1 MPNAA
6 LTLLLGWLMMATAGQ
21 APAGLQSSIAA
32 LGSFDFDT
40 RTSAARQLRR
50 APAGEV
56 VPLLEAAAR
65 SHEDQYVR
73 FRALVLLSGID
84 VGTMTR
90 VAPSLVGDS
99 NDRVRAV
106 VYQWLEHHPQ
116 PALAPQLVAALP
128 EETSEFVRPALLRA
142 LVAAAAHNSRE
153 ARDAVRPLVLRG
165 EDLFRG
171 TVIAALGDHKVDFAL
186 PELLDVVKLDGPLQ
200 DDAATALGR
209 IGAPAARPV
218 IAGLQSSASRELQ
231 PTVSAALCLLGI
243 DCEARVRFVIDTLRF
258 AASSDR
264 QLPLLRGAV
273 HAAGVLTAAGHREV
287 FAALIEAALA
297 STGAARDAV
306 TLGIGSAILRQPQL
320 ALEVFEERKQ
330 SPELAALFQDGFDML
345 SEDFDEEQFGAEV
358 RRALWAAPDGSVRR
372 QAAASLLDALEF

>member
-6 LTLLLGWLMMATAGQ
+6 LTLLLGWLVATAGQ
-21 APAGLQSSIAA
+21 TPAGLQPSITA
-32 LGSFDFDT
+32 LGSFDFET

-50 APAGEV
+50 APAAEV

-65 SHEDQYVR
+65 SHDDQYVR

-84 VGTMTR
+84 VDTMSR
-90 VAPSLVGDS
+90 VAPSLAGDR

-106 VYQWLEHHPQ
+106 VYQWLERHAQ
-116 PALAPQLVAALP
+116 PALVPRLVSALP

-142 LVAAAAHNSRE
+142 LVAAAAGNSPE
-153 ARDAVRPLVLRG
+153 ARDAVRPLILRG

-171 TVIAALGDHKVDFAL
+171 TVIAALGEHQADFAL
-186 PELLDVVKLDGPLQ
+186 TELLEIVRLDGPLQ

-209 IGAPAARPV
+209 IGAPAARAV
-218 IAGLQSSASRELQ
+218 IASLQNSASRELQ
-231 PTVSAALCLLGI
+231 PTVSAALCLLEI
-243 DCEARVRFVIDTLRF
+243 DCEARVRFIVDTLRF

-264 QLPLLRGAV
+264 LLPLLRGAV
-273 HAAGVLTAAGHREV
+273 HAAGVLTAAGHPQA
-287 FAALIEAALA
+287 FTALIDTALA

-306 TLGIGSAILRQPQL
+306 TLGVGSTILRQPQL
-320 ALEVFEERKQ
+320 ALEVFEARKQ
-330 SPELAALFQDGFDML
+330 APELAALFQDGFDML
-345 SEDFDEEQFGAEV
+345 SEDFEEEQFGAGL
-358 RRALWAAPDGSVRR
+358 RRALWAAAEGSPRR